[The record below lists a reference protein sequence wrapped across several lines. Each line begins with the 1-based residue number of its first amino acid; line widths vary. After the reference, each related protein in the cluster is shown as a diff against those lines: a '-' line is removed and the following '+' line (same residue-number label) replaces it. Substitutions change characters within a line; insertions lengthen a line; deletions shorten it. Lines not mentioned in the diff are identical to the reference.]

1 MVPPAITLYRPPGG
15 TVPQE
20 EYPSS
25 IPFFPPITEKTIK
38 LYTRLYAVTVAA
50 IIAFGGLVAP
60 VLEVKLGV
68 GGERYWASCWHL
80 LPAVLA
86 FVERLQDV
94 RRSHCLPAC
103 LPDCLPPASNS

>member
-1 MVPPAITLYRPPGG
+1 MGLVAAPLPGAG
-15 TVPQE
+15 MAKLHRTPHPHPTPLLQE

-38 LYTRLYAVTVAA
+38 LYTRLYAVTVAG

-68 GGERYWASCWHL
+68 GGGCARSAS
-80 LPAVLA
+80 PAA
-86 FVERLQDV
+86 
-94 RRSHCLPAC
+94 
-103 LPDCLPPASNS
+103 